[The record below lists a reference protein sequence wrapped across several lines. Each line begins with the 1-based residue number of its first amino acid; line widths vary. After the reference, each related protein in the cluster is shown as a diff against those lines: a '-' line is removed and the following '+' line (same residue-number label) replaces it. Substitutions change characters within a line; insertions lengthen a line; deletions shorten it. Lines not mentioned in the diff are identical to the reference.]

1 MRPRSATESKWTA
14 SKVKPDKRKHP
25 ATTSVRPVVPRFYW
39 TVGDGSQHALIA
51 IAVGN
56 FVDQDFPAPMREYY
70 TTMRHGWVSTATDA
84 EQFPTFPEERDR
96 FQGFGG

>member
-1 MRPRSATESKWTA
+1 
-14 SKVKPDKRKHP
+14 
-25 ATTSVRPVVPRFYW
+25 
-39 TVGDGSQHALIA
+39 LIA

-84 EQFPTFPEERDR
+84 EQFSTFPEERDR